1 MTSKN
6 IAIEKIT
13 ELKNLFTE
21 LEMLDFSDEI
31 EEVINNRIEYI
42 DYLQN
47 LQRDAEVA
55 RDSFF
60 KAFGSKNDDFLKYK
74 HMVENL
80 IKILE
85 ILLDIS

>member
-1 MTSKN
+1 MTN
-6 IAIEKIT
+6 RNMAIEKIT

-21 LEMLDFSDEI
+21 IEMFDFSDKI

-47 LQRDAEVA
+47 LQRDAEIA

-60 KAFGSKNDDFLKYK
+60 KTFGSKHDAFLKYK
-74 HMVENL
+74 YMVENL
-80 IKILE
+80 MRILE
-85 ILLDIS
+85 ILSDIS